1 MSDLSGGMTSPS
13 TAVVGW
19 RRSSGGFYVSRTVLL
34 LWVVALVEI
43 VSPIPGL
50 LSLGAVYVLLVR
62 PGWFPAIVRE
72 LYGDRDGG

>member
-1 MSDLSGGMTSPS
+1 MSK
-13 TAVVGW
+13 
-19 RRSSGGFYVSRTVLL
+19 TVLL
-34 LWVVALVEI
+34 LWVVVLVEI

-72 LYGDRDGG
+72 LYGDRGGR